1 MPLILQCYHQI
12 DSDLIVDVMLTII
25 KRDLNTS
32 AATIQVTVE
41 REYEHEVF
49 YWNAWMARQK
59 ILERLFGILGESFQ
73 NLPKMLLAI
82 KDSNLG
88 TIVT

>member
-1 MPLILQCYHQI
+1 
-12 DSDLIVDVMLTII
+12 MLTII
-25 KRDLNTS
+25 KMDLSTS

-41 REYEHEVF
+41 RDYEHEHEVF
-49 YWNAWMARQK
+49 YWKAWMARQK